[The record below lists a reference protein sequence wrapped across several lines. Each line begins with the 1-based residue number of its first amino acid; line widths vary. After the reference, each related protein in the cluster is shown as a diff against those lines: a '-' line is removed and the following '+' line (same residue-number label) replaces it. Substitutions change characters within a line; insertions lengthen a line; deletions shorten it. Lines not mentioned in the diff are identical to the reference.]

1 MYAELYDMPVHGS
14 GDFTRDYVPAIGA
27 MAIRSEVFFLQQ
39 NARTSALKL
48 IGETFLFVSVIGGA
62 IIIVCVLRNLF
73 LPVLYSV
80 RGWF

>member
-1 MYAELYDMPVHGS
+1 MYAELYDMPAHGS
-14 GDFTRDYVPAIGA
+14 GDFTREYAPVSGA
-27 MAIRSEVFFLQQ
+27 MAIRREVFFLLQ

-48 IGETFLFVSVIGGA
+48 IGEKFLFVSAIGGEM
-62 IIIVCVLRNLF
+62 IIVCVLRNLF

>member
-1 MYAELYDMPVHGS
+1 MPAHGS
-14 GDFTRDYVPAIGA
+14 DDFTREYAPANGA
-27 MAIRSEVFFLQQ
+27 MAIRREVFFLRQ

-48 IGETFLFVSVIGGA
+48 IGEKFLFVSAIGGA